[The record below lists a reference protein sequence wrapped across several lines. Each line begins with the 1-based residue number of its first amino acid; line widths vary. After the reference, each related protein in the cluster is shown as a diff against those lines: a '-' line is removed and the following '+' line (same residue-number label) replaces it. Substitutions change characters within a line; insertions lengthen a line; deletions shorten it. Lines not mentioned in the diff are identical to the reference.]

1 MGWFGGKSNVMK
13 SRTREL
19 NSQIERLEQQIANLE
34 HVSTSRNA
42 TEIRTTLEETS
53 ALPKD
58 PILSSDANPA
68 DLFPPEPDCPG
79 LYNVQGVRKFDLHGW
94 WLRLKKTD
102 TTPEPTPNEK
112 LVTYLAA
119 GRNHGYTA
127 LRKETRVARN
137 RFILLTLVL
146 ITVLWS
152 ILSLLIPQL

>member
-53 ALPKD
+53 PLPKD
-58 PILSSDANPA
+58 PVLSSDANPA

-79 LYNVQGVRKFDLHGW
+79 LYNEQGVRKFDLHGL

-119 GRNHGYTA
+119 GPGREIGHQ
-127 LRKETRVARN
+127 
-137 RFILLTLVL
+137 
-146 ITVLWS
+146 
-152 ILSLLIPQL
+152 LLIGRRLRCGVRLLQAQPQAMQIEFPHALFII

>member
-1 MGWFGGKSNVMK
+1 M
-13 SRTREL
+13 
-19 NSQIERLEQQIANLE
+19 
-34 HVSTSRNA
+34 
-42 TEIRTTLEETS
+42 
-53 ALPKD
+53 
-58 PILSSDANPA
+58 
-68 DLFPPEPDCPG
+68 
-79 LYNVQGVRKFDLHGW
+79 RKFDLHGL

-102 TTPEPTPNEK
+102 TTPAPTPNEK

>member
-1 MGWFGGKSNVMK
+1 MGWFGGKSDVMK
-13 SRTREL
+13 SRAREL
-19 NSQIERLEQQIANLE
+19 NSQIERLEQQISDLE

-53 ALPKD
+53 PLPKD
-58 PILSSDANPA
+58 PVLSNDAKPA

-79 LYNVQGVRKFDLHGW
+79 LYNEQGVRKFDLHGL

-102 TTPEPTPNEK
+102 TTSEPTPNEK

>member
-42 TEIRTTLEETS
+42 TEIRTTLEETTP
-53 ALPKD
+53 LPKD
-58 PILSSDANPA
+58 PILLSDANPA
-68 DLFPPEPDCPG
+68 DLFPPEPDYPG
-79 LYNVQGVRKFDLHGW
+79 LYNEQGVRKFDLHGL

>member
-53 ALPKD
+53 PLPKD
-58 PILSSDANPA
+58 PVLSNDANPA
-68 DLFPPEPDCPG
+68 DLLPPEPDCPG
-79 LYNVQGVRKFDLHGW
+79 LYNEQGVRKFDLHGLW
-94 WLRLKKTD
+94 VRLKKTD

>member
-53 ALPKD
+53 PLPKD
-58 PILSSDANPA
+58 PVLSSDANPA
-68 DLFPPEPDCPG
+68 DSFPLEPDCPG
-79 LYNVQGVRKFDLHGW
+79 LYNEQGVRKFDLHGL

>member
-19 NSQIERLEQQIANLE
+19 NSQIEQLEQQIANLE

-53 ALPKD
+53 PLPKD
-58 PILSSDANPA
+58 PVLSNDANPA
-68 DLFPPEPDCPG
+68 DLLPPEPDCPG
-79 LYNVQGVRKFDLHGW
+79 LYNEQGVRKFDLHGL

>member
-53 ALPKD
+53 PLPKD
-58 PILSSDANPA
+58 PVLTNDANPA
-68 DLFPPEPDCPG
+68 DLLPPEPDCPG
-79 LYNVQGVRKFDLHGW
+79 LYNEQGVRKFDLHGL

>member
-53 ALPKD
+53 PLPKD
-58 PILSSDANPA
+58 PVLSSDANPA
-68 DLFPPEPDCPG
+68 DLLPPEPDCPG
-79 LYNVQGVRKFDLHGW
+79 LYNEQGVRKFDLHGL

>member
-53 ALPKD
+53 PLPKD
-58 PILSSDANPA
+58 PVLSNDANPA
-68 DLFPPEPDCPG
+68 DLLPPEPDCPG
-79 LYNVQGVRKFDLHGW
+79 LYNEQGVRKFDLHGL

>member
-68 DLFPPEPDCPG
+68 DLFPLEPDCPG
-79 LYNVQGVRKFDLHGW
+79 LYNEQGVRKFDLHGL